1 MATSQ
6 LRPSVSKNDALI
18 AHIVKQLCIKV
29 TGLNNGRYLRNSFVG
44 IGWLDKWDQT
54 CGVTKLRTDRTD
66 RTGGEIAAGKAQI
79 NYRDLVINLYTAYHS
94 IHDEFSQKFYRKK
107 FTEDR
112 QIYPPPEETTK
123 HRTDRTGQESAAGKA
138 QINCRDPLICTLP

>member
-1 MATSQ
+1 
-6 LRPSVSKNDALI
+6 
-18 AHIVKQLCIKV
+18 
-29 TGLNNGRYLRNSFVG
+29 
-44 IGWLDKWDQT
+44 
-54 CGVTKLRTDRTD
+54 VTKHRTDRTD

-112 QIYPPPEETTK
+112 QTLRQRKQRNTAPTAPAKNLLQGKPKLT
-123 HRTDRTGQESAAGKA
+123 AA
-138 QINCRDPLICTLP
+138 TH